1 MDILSRIMLEDWVSV
16 IACDTTGVSEEGR
29 ALHGTSPV
37 CTAALGRTLTAAVMM
52 GAQLKD
58 ARHTLTI
65 SINGGG
71 PAGTVMAT
79 ANAGLKVKGCIGYPD
94 VQMPVR
100 QDGKLNVG
108 GAVGSDGFITV
119 VKDIGLK
126 EPYVGKTPL
135 ISGEIAED
143 VAQYFLM
150 SEQQPSIVLLSVWVN
165 PDGSVLRSGG
175 MIISPMPGAP
185 EEVIAD
191 VESRITEISN
201 YGEMIKTMT
210 PAQAVREIF
219 SGMNIKEL
227 GDFSPKYECDCSE
240 ERFEQAIISLGAK
253 EIYDIIKQDG
263 KAEIVCHFCNKKYHF
278 SSDKLRGL
286 LAEALDTNEEKI
298 KEVLDG

>member
-16 IACDTTGVSEEGR
+16 IACDTTELAEESR
-29 ALHGTSPV
+29 RLHGTSPV

-58 ARHTLTI
+58 SRHNLTL

-79 ANAGLKVKGCIGYPD
+79 ANAGLKVKGCVGYPRTD
-94 VQMPVR
+94 MPVR
-100 QDGKLNVG
+100 EDGKLDVG
-108 GAVGSDGFITV
+108 GAVGHDGFLTV
-119 VKDIGLK
+119 VKDICLK

-135 ISGEIAED
+135 VSGEIAED

-165 PDGSVLRSGG
+165 PDESVMRSGG

-185 EEVIAD
+185 EEVIAA
-191 VESRITEISN
+191 VESRVEHIAK

-210 PAQAVREIF
+210 PIQAVREIF
-219 SGMNIKEL
+219 EDMKLKEL
-227 GDFSPKYECDCSE
+227 GDFSPKYECDCSD

-253 EIYDIIKQDG
+253 EINDIIQEDG
-263 KAEIVCHFCNKKYHF
+263 EAEIVCHFCNKKYHF
-278 SSDKLRGL
+278 SGDKLSAL
-286 LAEALDTNEEKI
+286 LTEALGSGKGE
-298 KEVLDG
+298 

>member
-16 IACDTTGVSEEGR
+16 IACDTTELAEESR
-29 ALHGTSPV
+29 RLHGTSPV

-58 ARHTLTI
+58 SRHNLTL

-79 ANAGLKVKGCIGYPD
+79 ANAGLKVKGCVGYPRTD
-94 VQMPVR
+94 MPVR
-100 QDGKLNVG
+100 EDGKLDVG
-108 GAVGSDGFITV
+108 GAVGHDGFITV

-135 ISGEIAED
+135 VSGEIAED

-165 PDGSVLRSGG
+165 PDESVMRSGG

-185 EEVIAD
+185 EEVIAA
-191 VESRITEISN
+191 VESRVEHIAK

-210 PAQAVREIF
+210 PIQAVREIF
-219 SGMNIKEL
+219 EDMKLKEL
-227 GDFSPKYECDCSE
+227 GDFSPKYECDCSD
-240 ERFEQAIISLGAK
+240 ERF
-253 EIYDIIKQDG
+253 
-263 KAEIVCHFCNKKYHF
+263 
-278 SSDKLRGL
+278 
-286 LAEALDTNEEKI
+286 
-298 KEVLDG
+298 

>member
-16 IACDTTGVSEEGR
+16 IACDTTELAEESR
-29 ALHGTSPV
+29 RLHGTSPV

-58 ARHTLTI
+58 SRHNLTL

-79 ANAGLKVKGCIGYPD
+79 ANAGLKVKGCVGYPRTD
-94 VQMPVR
+94 MPVR
-100 QDGKLNVG
+100 EDGKLDVG
-108 GAVGSDGFITV
+108 GAVGHDGFITV

-135 ISGEIAED
+135 VSGEIAED

-165 PDGSVLRSGG
+165 PDESVMRSGG

-185 EEVIAD
+185 EEVIAA
-191 VESRITEISN
+191 VESRVEHIAKN
-201 YGEMIKTMT
+201 GEMIKTMT
-210 PAQAVREIF
+210 PIQAVREIF
-219 SGMNIKEL
+219 EDMELKEL
-227 GDFSPKYECDCSE
+227 GDFSPKYECDCSD

-253 EIYDIIKQDG
+253 EINDIIQEDG
-263 KAEIVCHFCNKKYHF
+263 EAEIVCHFCNKKYHF
-278 SSDKLRGL
+278 SGDKLSAL
-286 LAEALDTNEEKI
+286 LTEALGSGKGE
-298 KEVLDG
+298 

>member
-16 IACDTTGVSEEGR
+16 IACDTTELAEESR
-29 ALHGTSPV
+29 RLHGTSPV

-52 GAQLKD
+52 VAQLKD
-58 ARHTLTI
+58 SRHNLTL

-71 PAGTVMAT
+71 PAGTVMVT
-79 ANAGLKVKGCIGYPD
+79 ADAGLKVKGCVGYPRTD
-94 VQMPVR
+94 MPVR
-100 QDGKLNVG
+100 EDGKLDVG
-108 GAVGSDGFITV
+108 GAVGHDGFITV

-135 ISGEIAED
+135 VSGEIAED

-165 PDGSVLRSGG
+165 PDESVMRSGG

-185 EEVIAD
+185 EEVIAA
-191 VESRITEISN
+191 VESRVEHIAK

-210 PAQAVREIF
+210 PIQAVREIF
-219 SGMNIKEL
+219 EDMKLKEL
-227 GDFSPKYECDCSE
+227 GDFSPKYECDCSD

-253 EIYDIIKQDG
+253 EINDIIQEDG
-263 KAEIVCHFCNKKYHF
+263 EAEIVCHFCNKKYHF
-278 SSDKLRGL
+278 SGDKLSAL
-286 LAEALDTNEEKI
+286 LTEALGSGKGE
-298 KEVLDG
+298 

>member
-16 IACDTTGVSEEGR
+16 IACDTTELAEESR
-29 ALHGTSPV
+29 RLHGTSPV

-58 ARHTLTI
+58 SRHNLTL

-79 ANAGLKVKGCIGYPD
+79 ANAGLKVKGCVGYPRTD
-94 VQMPVR
+94 MPVR
-100 QDGKLNVG
+100 EDGKLDVG
-108 GAVGSDGFITV
+108 GAVGHDGFITV

-135 ISGEIAED
+135 VSGEIAED

-165 PDGSVLRSGG
+165 PDESVMRSGG

-185 EEVIAD
+185 EEVIAA
-191 VESRITEISN
+191 VESRVEHIAK

-210 PAQAVREIF
+210 PIRAVREIF
-219 SGMNIKEL
+219 EDMKLKEL
-227 GDFSPKYECDCSE
+227 GDFSPKYECDCSD

-253 EIYDIIKQDG
+253 EINDIIQEDG
-263 KAEIVCHFCNKKYHF
+263 EAEIVCHFCNKKYHF
-278 SSDKLRGL
+278 SGDKLSAL
-286 LAEALDTNEEKI
+286 LTEALGAGKGE
-298 KEVLDG
+298 